1 MCIGANM
8 QFKNITSSSIRLV
21 EGKLCLELPDEAI
34 MQMKLSVSDTLD
46 FSFDKDYLKLWKS
59 PKREIT
65 QDIYEELHSMFKGN
79 EQIISEWLSTPR
91 IQFEERTAIELVD
104 TPEGIK
110 MIRDYIWQLK
120 TGDFS

>member
-1 MCIGANM
+1 M
-8 QFKNITSSSIRLV
+8 QFKNITRSNTRLV
-21 EGKLCLELPDEAI
+21 EGKLCLEIPDDAI
-34 MQMKLSVSDTLD
+34 MQMKLSASDTLD
-46 FSFDKDYLKLWKS
+46 FSLNKNYLKLWKS

-65 QDIYEELHSMFKGN
+65 QDIYDELSSMFKGN

-91 IQFEERTAIELVD
+91 IQFEEKAAIELVD

-110 MIRDYIWQLK
+110 MIQNYIWQLK

>member
-1 MCIGANM
+1 M
-8 QFKNITSSSIRLV
+8 QFKNITRSNIRLV

-34 MQMKLSVSDTLD
+34 MQMKLSALDSLD
-46 FSFDKDYLKLWKS
+46 FSLGKNYLKLWKS

-65 QDIYEELHSMFKGN
+65 QDIYDELHSMFKGN

-91 IQFEERTAIELVD
+91 IQFEGKAANELMD
-104 TPEGIK
+104 SSEGIK
-110 MIRDYIWQLK
+110 TIQDFIWQLK

>member
-1 MCIGANM
+1 M
-8 QFKNITSSSIRLV
+8 QFKNITSSNIRLV

-34 MQMKLSVSDTLD
+34 MQMKLSASDTLD
-46 FSFDKDYLKLWKS
+46 FSLDKDYLKLWKS
-59 PKREIT
+59 PEREIP
-65 QDIYEELHSMFKGN
+65 QDVYDELNSICKGN

-91 IQFEERTAIELVD
+91 VQFEGKTAVELVD

-110 MIRDYIWQLK
+110 MIQDYIWQLK

>member
-1 MCIGANM
+1 
-8 QFKNITSSSIRLV
+8 
-21 EGKLCLELPDEAI
+21 
-34 MQMKLSVSDTLD
+34 MKLSASDTLD
-46 FSFDKDYLKLWKS
+46 FSLNKNYLKLWKS

-65 QDIYEELHSMFKGN
+65 QDIYDELSSMFKGN

-91 IQFEERTAIELVD
+91 IQFGGKAAIELVD

-110 MIRDYIWQLK
+110 IIQDFIWQLK

>member
-1 MCIGANM
+1 M